1 MTRSGPHPPS
11 REERL
16 SRNAAFG
23 APPINRAV
31 IGVISSLTAAAIF
44 AVDTL
49 APIDGAVAVLYV
61 FVVFLAARSHRPADI
76 VAAGLG
82 CLFLTAA
89 SFVATH
95 GFERLDASTLRAF
108 VAMSAIT
115 IASFLAWQNQ
125 AATATL
131 AKQAQLLELSHDM
144 IFVRDLEGAITYWN
158 AAAEQAYGWTRAEA
172 VGRSADE
179 LLGTRYPA
187 ERGDI
192 EAELL
197 RLGRWEGELV
207 QHRRDG
213 AALSVASR
221 WAVQKNRQGAPG
233 AVLETHTDVT
243 ERKRAR
249 QAMQEAQAELAHAV
263 RVSTLGE
270 LTASIAHE
278 VKQPLTA
285 IVTSGEAAMRW
296 LRRDVPDLQEAS
308 AAVARAV
315 AEGKRAAQVVDRIRT
330 FLTKDAVRH
339 ADVDLAALLEDAAR
353 LVEHELQKHDVLFET
368 EIARDLPPI
377 EGDPV
382 RLQQVAVN
390 LLVNAAQ
397 AMSGQPGVRR
407 LSLRAARDGDNAG
420 VLVAVSDSGPGL
432 PGDDFENVF
441 RPFFTTR
448 PDGMGMGLAICRST
462 IEAHGGRLWAENGS
476 GGGAVFSFTLPVSAA
491 GAAG

>member
-1 MTRSGPHPPS
+1 M
-11 REERL
+11 
-16 SRNAAFG
+16 
-23 APPINRAV
+23 
-31 IGVISSLTAAAIF
+31 AAAIF

-61 FVVFLAARSHRPADI
+61 LVVFLAGRSHRPADI

-82 CLFLTAA
+82 CPFLTAA
-89 SFVATH
+89 SYAATH

-144 IFVRDLEGAITYWN
+144 IFVRDLKGAITYWN

-172 VGRSADE
+172 LGEPADG
-179 LLGTRYPA
+179 LLRTRYPA
-187 ERGDI
+187 ERGEV

-197 RLGRWEGELV
+197 RVGRWEGELV
-207 QHRRDG
+207 QLRRDG
-213 AALSVASR
+213 ETLSVASR
-221 WAVQKNRQGAPG
+221 WAVQRNRQGAPV

-249 QAMQEAQAELAHAV
+249 QAMREAQAELAHAV

-270 LTASIAHE
+270 LSASIAHE

-285 IVTSGEAAMRW
+285 IVTSGEAAARW
-296 LRRDVPDLQEAS
+296 LRRDVPDLAEAS

-330 FLTKDAVRH
+330 FLTKDATFR
-339 ADVDLAALLEDAAR
+339 AGVDLAALLEEAAG
-353 LVEHELQKHDVLFET
+353 LVEHELQKHDVLLEM
-368 EIARDLPPI
+368 EIAPDLPPI

-397 AMSGQPGVRR
+397 AMSGQADVRR
-407 LSLRAARDGDNAG
+407 LSLRAARDADCDG

-432 PGDDFENVF
+432 PGDDFEGVF

-448 PDGMGMGLAICRST
+448 PEGMGMGLAICRST

-476 GGGAVFSFTLPVSAA
+476 GGGAVFSFTLPVPAA
-491 GAAG
+491 GAEG